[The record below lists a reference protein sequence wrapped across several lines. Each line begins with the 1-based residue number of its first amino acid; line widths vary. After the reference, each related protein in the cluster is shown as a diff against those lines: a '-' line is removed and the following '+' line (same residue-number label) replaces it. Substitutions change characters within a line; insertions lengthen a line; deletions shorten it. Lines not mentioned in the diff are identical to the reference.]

1 MARLVRKALQ
11 PSEVC
16 KVFNLPG
23 KGKRDS
29 KPAQGDRSSAEETQV
44 PAEKSTISAGQ
55 KGSGVGESVA
65 VAQGQAAVGEPAEEQ
80 AGAEPAEQQVAV
92 GELAEQQ
99 AGASAAGQQAG
110 AGDPAEGQAG
120 VGAVEQQA
128 DAEPAGEQAA
138 VTPHTTH
145 PTQEFRERWDHR
157 ADLAYQAV
165 YERHASRL
173 WGIPRTT
180 LGIIAW
186 PPTTRDRLFVRWHY
200 WWQAHYIDNLID
212 AAVRRPT
219 TSRIHAIRRHL
230 RAMRIRNISRLSAN
244 NYYDD
249 KAWLA
254 LALQRAAN
262 EPKISAKLNAAR
274 DLEPL
279 VENIFEGVDSLTG
292 VLPWRTN
299 ETFYN
304 VPTNGPAAIL
314 AARNGDIET
323 AERLVDWTFDNLINE
338 DGLVMD
344 GIHMRMAGP
353 EPVTALHPYC
363 QGVMLGACVELAR
376 ARRRAAGVGDEE
388 VSDVG
393 VKEITRIH
401 GLLRA
406 IENHMTDHDGA
417 INVRT
422 GGGDG
427 GLFNGILARY
437 LSLVVEC
444 LPTPGRHGTES
455 VAIARRIVLATAEQ
469 VWRFRLE
476 VDGLPVFSADW
487 TKDAT
492 MPQAGG
498 LVGAT
503 IAGAVAS
510 SDIAERDLSVQL
522 SGWMLMEAAARV
534 SAAGARVSAAG
545 AL

>member
-1 MARLVRKALQ
+1 MMARLVRKALQ

-29 KPAQGDRSSAEETQV
+29 KPAQGGRSPAEETQV
-44 PAEKSTISAGQ
+44 PAEESTISAGQ
-55 KGSGVGESVA
+55 KGSEVGENVA

-99 AGASAAGQQAG
+99 AAA
-110 AGDPAEGQAG
+110 
-120 VGAVEQQA
+120 
-128 DAEPAGEQAA
+128 
-138 VTPHTTH
+138 TPQPTQPTHTPQPTH

-262 EPKISAKLNAAR
+262 EPKINAKLNAAR

-406 IENHMTDHDGA
+406 IESHMTDHDGA

-534 SAAGARVSAAG
+534 SAAGA
-545 AL
+545 L

>member
-1 MARLVRKALQ
+1 MMARLVRKALQ

-29 KPAQGDRSSAEETQV
+29 KAAQGGQVSAEEAQV
-44 PAEKSTISAGQ
+44 SMGESTISAGQ

-65 VAQGQAAVGEPAEEQ
+65 VAQGQAAG
-80 AGAEPAEQQVAV
+80 
-92 GELAEQQ
+92 
-99 AGASAAGQQAG
+99 
-110 AGDPAEGQAG
+110 GDPAEEQAG
-120 VGAVEQQA
+120 VGAVEQRA

-138 VTPHTTH
+138 VGESAEQQAGATTHPTHTPQPPQPPQPTHTTH

-262 EPKISAKLNAAR
+262 EPKINAKLNADR

>member
-1 MARLVRKALQ
+1 M
-11 PSEVC
+11 
-16 KVFNLPG
+16 FNLPG

-262 EPKISAKLNAAR
+262 EPKINAKLNADR

>member
-1 MARLVRKALQ
+1 MMARLVRKALQ

-29 KPAQGDRSSAEETQV
+29 KPAQGGRSPAEETQV
-44 PAEKSTISAGQ
+44 PAEESTISAGQ
-55 KGSGVGESVA
+55 KGSEVGESVA
-65 VAQGQAAVGEPAEEQ
+65 VAQGQVAAEPAEEQ
-80 AGAEPAEQQVAV
+80 AAVGDPAGEQAVAQGQVAAEPAEEQADAEPAEGQAAV

-99 AGASAAGQQAG
+99 AAI
-110 AGDPAEGQAG
+110 
-120 VGAVEQQA
+120 
-128 DAEPAGEQAA
+128 
-138 VTPHTTH
+138 TPHTTH

-262 EPKISAKLNAAR
+262 EPKINAKLNADR

-444 LPTPGRHGTES
+444 LPTPGRHGTEA

>member
-1 MARLVRKALQ
+1 MMARLVRKALQ

-29 KPAQGDRSSAEETQV
+29 KPAQGDRSSVEETQV

-55 KGSGVGESVA
+55 KGSEVGENVA

-99 AGASAAGQQAG
+99 AAA
-110 AGDPAEGQAG
+110 
-120 VGAVEQQA
+120 
-128 DAEPAGEQAA
+128 
-138 VTPHTTH
+138 TPQPTQPTHTPQPTH

-262 EPKISAKLNAAR
+262 EPKINAKLNAAR

-376 ARRRAAGVGDEE
+376 ARRRAVGVGDEE

>member
-1 MARLVRKALQ
+1 M
-11 PSEVC
+11 
-16 KVFNLPG
+16 FNLPG

-55 KGSGVGESVA
+55 KGSEVGENVV
-65 VAQGQAAVGEPAEEQ
+65 VAQGQAD
-80 AGAEPAEQQVAV
+80 AEPAA
-92 GELAEQQ
+92 QQ
-99 AGASAAGQQAG
+99 AGASAAAQQVA
-110 AGDPAEGQAG
+110 
-120 VGAVEQQA
+120 
-128 DAEPAGEQAA
+128 AEPAEERARVGELAEQQAA

-230 RAMRIRNISRLSAN
+230 RAMRIRNISRLSVN

-534 SAAGARVSAAG
+534 SAAGARVSAVG